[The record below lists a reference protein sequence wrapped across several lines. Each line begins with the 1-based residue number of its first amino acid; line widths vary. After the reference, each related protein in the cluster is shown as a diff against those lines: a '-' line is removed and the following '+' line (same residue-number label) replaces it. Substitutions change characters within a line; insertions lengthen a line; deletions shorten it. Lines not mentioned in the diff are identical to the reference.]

1 MTQIPL
7 PPHSQSKQA
16 ILDTMKAAR
25 DHDVKWREGRVFSLV
40 FNAGDEVSDMLKEA
54 YSLYFSENGLN
65 PTAFP
70 SLKKFETE
78 AVSMVAALLNGGD
91 EVVGNMT
98 TGGTESLL
106 MAVKTARNYARALKP
121 EIKAPEIILPMTAH
135 PAFEKAA
142 DYFDVKMV
150 HVPVREDYRAN
161 VTAMEA
167 AISANTIMLIGSSPS
182 YPKVWSIRSAIWRRW
197 Q

>member
-7 PPHSQSKQA
+7 PTNSQSKQA
-16 ILDTMKAAR
+16 VLDTMKAAR

-40 FNAGDEVSDMLKEA
+40 FNAGDEVGDVLKEA

-78 AVSMVAALLNGGD
+78 VVSMVASLLNGDD

-106 MAVKTARNYARALKP
+106 MAVKTARDYARTVRKISRP
-121 EIKAPEIILPMTAH
+121 EFVLPMTAH

-142 DYFDVKMV
+142 EYFDVKLV
-150 HVPVREDYRAN
+150 HVPVREDYRA
-161 VTAMEA
+161 
-167 AISANTIMLIGSSPS
+167 
-182 YPKVWSIRSAIWRRW
+182 
-197 Q
+197 

>member
-7 PPHSQSKQA
+7 PPNSQSKQA
-16 ILDTMKAAR
+16 ILDTMRAAR

-40 FNAGDEVSDMLKEA
+40 FNAGDEVSDVLKEA
-54 YSLYFSENGLN
+54 YHLYFSENGLN

-78 AVSMVAALLNGGD
+78 VVSMVASLLHGD
-91 EVVGNMT
+91 AEVVGNMT

-106 MAVKTARNYARALKP
+106 MAVKTARDYAHGVRKISQP
-121 EIKAPEIILPMTAH
+121 EIVLPMSAH

-142 DYFDVKMV
+142 EYFDV
-150 HVPVREDYRAN
+150 
-161 VTAMEA
+161 
-167 AISANTIMLIGSSPS
+167 
-182 YPKVWSIRSAIWRRW
+182 
-197 Q
+197 